1 RRDRSNAE
9 IIEIPALNAYMKAGS
24 KNADQQDG
32 FSPSAFIL
40 DECHALK
47 DRATYDVFTSGAGA
61 RAQPLGIII
70 STFGFVRESIFDSI
84 LKRCEEWLRG
94 ESEERIFPM
103 IFRIDKDDDPA

>member
-1 RRDRSNAE
+1 VKSLLRSSEVLTPPDNPRALWRTRRDRSNAE

-84 LKRCEEWLRG
+84 LKRC
-94 ESEERIFPM
+94 
-103 IFRIDKDDDPA
+103 